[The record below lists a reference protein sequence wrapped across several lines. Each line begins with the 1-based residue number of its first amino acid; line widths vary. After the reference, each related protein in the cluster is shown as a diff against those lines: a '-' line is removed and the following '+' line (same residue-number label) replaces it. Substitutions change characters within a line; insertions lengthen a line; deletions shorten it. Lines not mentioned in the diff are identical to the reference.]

1 VFLRIIEPRETL
13 TFTFDGR
20 PIQAAPGESVAAAL
34 LQAGVRVFRTS
45 VPGGEP
51 RGPHCLM
58 GICFDCLVTIDGVPN
73 RQSCQVD
80 AAAGMVVESQHGA
93 RAVEWGER
101 P

>member
-1 VFLRIIEPRETL
+1 MFRRIIEPQETL

-20 PIQAAPGESVAAAL
+20 PIQTVPGESVAAAL

-58 GICFDCLVTIDGVPN
+58 GICFDCLVTIDGVAN
-73 RQSCQVD
+73 RQSCLVD
-80 AAAGMVVESQHGA
+80 AAEGMVVESQHGA
-93 RAVEWGER
+93 RIVEWGDR

>member
-1 VFLRIIEPRETL
+1 VFRRIIEPQETL

-20 PIQAAPGESVAAAL
+20 PIQTVPGESVAAAL

-58 GICFDCLVTIDGVPN
+58 GICFDCLVTIDGVAN
-73 RQSCQVD
+73 RQSCLVD
-80 AAAGMVVESQHGA
+80 AAEGMVVESQHGA
-93 RAVEWGER
+93 RIVEWGDR

>member
-1 VFLRIIEPRETL
+1 L

-20 PIQAAPGESVAAAL
+20 PIQAAPGESVAVAL
-34 LQAGVRVFRTS
+34 LQAGVRAFRTS

-58 GICFDCLVTIDGVPN
+58 GICFDCLVTIDGVAN
-73 RQSCQVD
+73 RQSCRVD
-80 AAAGMVVESQHGA
+80 AAAGMVVESQHGV
-93 RAVEWGER
+93 RAVAWGER